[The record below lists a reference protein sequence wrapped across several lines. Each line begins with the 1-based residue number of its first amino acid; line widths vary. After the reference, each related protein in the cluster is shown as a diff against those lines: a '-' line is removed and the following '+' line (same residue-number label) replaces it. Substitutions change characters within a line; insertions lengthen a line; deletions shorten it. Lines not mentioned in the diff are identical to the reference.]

1 MPKISLHWGPVHG
14 EIGVLKKQIFF
25 CKYLCTSCLLQK
37 WVSFKRVQLVP
48 FSLPSWSRSVHFVLF
63 RYKMQGISIW
73 NIWIQHPVDNLIW
86 SEAKKSKILKLWA
99 STTIKLNNERI
110 VYLWRVEN
118 EEERWEVEK
127 SPVPRSLQEWDLR
140 AWAAPASRWRSRWW
154 FAPQSP
160 STSQIMKNFKDL
172 YCFFL
177 QVPLFYLDKFLS
189 DPGIPGVRSMGPSL
203 SNSLSTTPFWNK
215 LCKLCKLCK

>member
-1 MPKISLHWGPVHG
+1 MLKKNAQNIVLVWGPLHG

-118 EEERWEVEK
+118 EEERWEVK
-127 SPVPRSLQEWDLR
+127 SHPFPVRFKNEISGPEQPLPLDEGVDDDSRHNHLQRHKL
-140 AWAAPASRWRSRWW
+140 WRISK
-154 FAPQSP
+154 
-160 STSQIMKNFKDL
+160 TYIV
-172 YCFFL
+172 FF
-177 QVPLFYLDKFLS
+177 FRCHSF
-189 DPGIPGVRSMGPSL
+189 I
-203 SNSLSTTPFWNK
+203 
-215 LCKLCKLCK
+215 